1 MSAESQSNASQ
12 ETHRGPMA
20 GFQTVW
26 VQKQLEKLRN
36 RAGALRA
43 QHIDPKDTF

>member
-1 MSAESQSNASQ
+1 MSTDSQPNASQ
-12 ETHRGPMA
+12 ETRKGPTA

-26 VQKQLEKLRN
+26 VQKQLEKLRS
-36 RAGALRA
+36 RTGALRA